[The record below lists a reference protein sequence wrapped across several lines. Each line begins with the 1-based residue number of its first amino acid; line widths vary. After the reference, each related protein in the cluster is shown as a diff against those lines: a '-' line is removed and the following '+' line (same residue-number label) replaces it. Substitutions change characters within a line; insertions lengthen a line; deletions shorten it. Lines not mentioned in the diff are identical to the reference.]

1 MREPAVDT
9 DDRAR
14 LARPVVPPGLD
25 GEPDRTAAPAS
36 PPAPHRLLV
45 ANDVHVSYEIFHR
58 RRPSI
63 TELVGRRRREPRLAK
78 RIHAVRGV
86 SLTVREGDAV
96 GVIGGN
102 GSGKSTLMRALS
114 GVQEVDRGVVRAA
127 TRPTLLGTQ
136 AALKGAWTGWQSI
149 DVGLLAHGVPKED
162 RAALRDDIAEFT
174 ELGRY
179 LDLPTEVY
187 SSGMR
192 ARLYFAINTAV
203 AADLLIVDESLGT
216 GDAAFRERATAR
228 MQWHLQDA
236 SGIVLVSHSMGL
248 IADLCQRVLWMHRGR
263 IELEGTPDEV
273 IPAYQRAAR
282 LARQGRTP

>member
-1 MREPAVDT
+1 MPEPMTEAGS
-9 DDRAR
+9 
-14 LARPVVPPGLD
+14 LAA
-25 GEPDRTAAPAS
+25 AAPSVDGTRPQHDGATT
-36 PPAPHRLLV
+36 PAHRLLV
-45 ANDVHVSYEIFHR
+45 ATGLHVTYEVFHR

-63 TELVGRRRREPRLAK
+63 TELFGRRREPRLAR
-78 RIHAVRGV
+78 RIQAVRGV

-102 GSGKSTLMRALS
+102 GSGKSTLMRALA
-114 GVQEVDRGVVRAA
+114 GVQEVERGTVRAV

-136 AALKGAWTGWQSI
+136 ATLKGNWTGWQSI
-149 DVGLLAHGVPKED
+149 EVGLVAQGVPKED
-162 RAALRDDIAEFT
+162 RPALREDIAEFT

-192 ARLYFAINTAV
+192 ARLYFAINTATT
-203 AADLLIVDESLGT
+203 ADLLIVDESLGT

-228 MQWHLQDA
+228 MQWHLQGA

-248 IADLCQRVLWMHRGR
+248 IGDLCQRVVWMHRGR
-263 IELEGTPDEV
+263 IELEGPPDEV
-273 IPAYQRAAR
+273 IPAYQKAAR
-282 LARQGRTP
+282 RAREGGPK

>member
-1 MREPAVDT
+1 MPDQAVETDGSTGLPPPA
-9 DDRAR
+9 
-14 LARPVVPPGLD
+14 VPPGLD
-25 GEPDRTAAPAS
+25 ADPTAEHAPS
-36 PPAPHRLLV
+36 PGPAPHRLLV
-45 ANDVHVSYEIFHR
+45 ATDVHVSYEVFHR

-63 TELVGRRRREPRLAK
+63 TELVGRRAREPRLAK
-78 RIHAVRGV
+78 RILAVRGV
-86 SLTVREGDAV
+86 SLTIREGDAV

-102 GSGKSTLMRALS
+102 GSGKSSLMRALA
-114 GVQEVDRGVVRAA
+114 GVQEIERGVVRAA

-149 DVGLLAHGVPKED
+149 EVGLLAHGVPKED
-162 RAALRDDIAEFT
+162 REALREDIAEFT

-187 SSGMR
+187 SSGMK

-228 MQWHLQDA
+228 MQWHLQGA

-248 IADLCQRVLWMHRGR
+248 IGDLCQRVLWMHRGR

-273 IPAYQRAAR
+273 IPAYQKAAR
-282 LARQGRTP
+282 EARQGRTP